1 MLLWARAV
9 GATMTEQQSNLG
21 KTLHHHHHHHEQDH
35 HHHDH
40 DHHDYHPAEAIVTL
54 SVTPSTTAT
63 MLQQSRPMDSPSSS
77 RDDGS
82 SGPPSQC
89 SSGNTSTS
97 GLFTDELFSVAT
109 PTAGA
114 AVCTASTATG
124 HDTIMINTTSS
135 REDTTDAA
143 LSLTYTSS
151 HVSRTTKQGNYP
163 QTSPGSFPVLFPC
176 SCRCKR

>member
-1 MLLWARAV
+1 
-9 GATMTEQQSNLG
+9 
-21 KTLHHHHHHHEQDH
+21 
-35 HHHDH
+35 
-40 DHHDYHPAEAIVTL
+40 
-54 SVTPSTTAT
+54 
-63 MLQQSRPMDSPSSS
+63 MLQQSRPMDSPSS

-151 HVSRTTKQGNYP
+151 HVSRTTTPTIWASGCQVTKEPQHQKLNYNEDDNNYND
-163 QTSPGSFPVLFPC
+163 SDNDNNGRGFSFPPYVWCIYFIG
-176 SCRCKR
+176 SSR